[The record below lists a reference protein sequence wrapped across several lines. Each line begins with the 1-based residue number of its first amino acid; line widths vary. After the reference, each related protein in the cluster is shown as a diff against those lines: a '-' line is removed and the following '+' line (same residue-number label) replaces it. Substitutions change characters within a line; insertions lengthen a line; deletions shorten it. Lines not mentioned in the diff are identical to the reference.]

1 MYSDGA
7 MARKKVIRT
16 MRALE
21 NANCSS
27 ALEVANTFT
36 MPRIGKPKLDIPPT
50 EVTERGMQ
58 LITAKD
64 INYILDISDATSL
77 STSWRSLGR
86 DGAIRHH
93 LDDMENRTCGITNTK
108 MKVGHGSSTL
118 CDTET
123 VNVTSDT
130 SLTGKNTVRQ
140 PLNVSMQYN
149 IH

>member
-7 MARKKVIRT
+7 MARKKVTRT
-16 MRALE
+16 MKTLE
-21 NANCSS
+21 NANYSS
-27 ALEVANTFT
+27 VLEVANTFI
-36 MPRIGKPKLDIPPT
+36 MPRIGEPKLDIPPT

-93 LDDMENRTCGITNTK
+93 LDDMENRTCGITK

-118 CDTET
+118 RVIET

-130 SLTGKNTVRQ
+130 SLAGKNIVRQ